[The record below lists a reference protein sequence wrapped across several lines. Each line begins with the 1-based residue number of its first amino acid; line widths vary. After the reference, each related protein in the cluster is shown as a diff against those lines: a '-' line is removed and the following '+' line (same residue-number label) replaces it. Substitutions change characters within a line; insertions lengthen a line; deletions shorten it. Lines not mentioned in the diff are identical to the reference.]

1 MIVAGVMTG
10 TSVDGI
16 DVAIVEFKSE
26 TDWKLIDAKEK
37 VLIFDWRSWW
47 QIVTEDRGYD
57 FHQSV
62 GHGSGFGQNG
72 HDDQNSQDFIRFHG
86 KISTRKILFWF
97 IITINTLEVFHNHK
111 LLQKSKSI

>member
-47 QIVTEDRGYD
+47 QIVTEDKGYD

-62 GHGSGFGQNG
+62 EHRSGFGQNG
-72 HDDQNSQDFIRFHG
+72 QDDRDFDDFIGFHG
-86 KISTRKILFWF
+86 KISARKILFWF
-97 IITINTLEVFHNHK
+97 IITINTIEVFHTHRPH
-111 LLQKSKSI
+111 S

>member
-37 VLIFDWRSWW
+37 VLIFD
-47 QIVTEDRGYD
+47 
-57 FHQSV
+57 
-62 GHGSGFGQNG
+62 
-72 HDDQNSQDFIRFHG
+72 
-86 KISTRKILFWF
+86 
-97 IITINTLEVFHNHK
+97 
-111 LLQKSKSI
+111 